1 MQYETYAIV
10 IKTIEIS
17 QKANSEKSCPS
28 PLNALVLVMA
38 NYNTPRL

>member
-17 QKANSEKSCPS
+17 QKANSENSCPS
-28 PLNALVLVMA
+28 PLKETRSVTMNIF
-38 NYNTPRL
+38 